1 LNLWLKKETG
11 RIMHQ
16 THSTTGSMTRPP
28 SICKIRLHE
37 RQKGRMR
44 MGKVISFME
53 RTVETQIEELNWEL
67 EEYERTLEMTEKILE
82 DAKRELEAELAS
94 RAKPG
99 YLHVVH

>member
-1 LNLWLKKETG
+1 
-11 RIMHQ
+11 
-16 THSTTGSMTRPP
+16 
-28 SICKIRLHE
+28 
-37 RQKGRMR
+37 

-53 RTVETQIEELNWEL
+53 RTVETQIEELNREL